1 MQLTRQDIQI
11 VEKIVT
17 TEKGTFLARFAVAN
31 IAGTFK
37 WKLLDMSP
45 VEAPAS
51 VQNTVILIGSPKIGQ
66 IVSFIEPENK
76 EIVSP
81 YSELSFFVSQ
91 PPRAP
96 TVF

>member
-17 TEKGTFLARFAVAN
+17 TENGTFLARFAVAN

-45 VEAPAS
+45 FESPS
-51 VQNTVILIGSPKIGQ
+51 SLSQSVILIGTPKVNQTI
-66 IVSFIEPENK
+66 SFVEPASNL
-76 EIVSP
+76 IVSP
-81 YSELSFFVSQ
+81 YNELTFFVSQ
-91 PPRAP
+91 SPRAP
-96 TVF
+96 TFA